1 MQEPTSRFM
10 IVDGHGLI
18 YRAYHAFPPL
28 TAPDGLMVNAVY
40 GFARIL
46 LTAIDEYSPEFIAV
60 AFDHKKPTLRSQEYK
75 EYKAH
80 RPKMPD
86 DLRAQIDLVK
96 EVVTTLN
103 IPQFELEG
111 YEADDLIGTVT
122 REVAQDEKLAVENL
136 VVTGDKDLLQLV
148 DDHTHVW
155 IPARGKYGGNTEYDD
170 PKVIEKMG
178 VTPAQIPDLKSL
190 MGDSSDNI
198 PGVKGVGP
206 KTAVNLITKYF
217 SLEKVYERVEELQ
230 QNPTEKDP
238 LIKGALFENLVLDR
252 ENALLS
258 KRLAT
263 IDRNVPIEFKLDP
276 CRVCDYDKTKAVA
289 LFDRLDF
296 KSLVPLLPDDNFESG
311 VQDALF

>member
-1 MQEPTSRFM
+1 
-10 IVDGHGLI
+10 
-18 YRAYHAFPPL
+18 
-28 TAPDGLMVNAVY
+28 MVNAVY

-46 LTAIDEYSPEFIAV
+46 LTAIDEYDPTYIAV
-60 AFDHKKPTLRSQEYK
+60 AFDHKKPTLRSQEYA

-122 REVAQDEKLAVENL
+122 RLVATDPALEVMNL

-148 DDHTHVW
+148 DEGTHVW
-155 IPARGKYGGNTEYDD
+155 IPARGKFGGNVEYGAAE
-170 PKVIEKMG
+170 VVTKMG
-178 VTPAQIPDLKSL
+178 VKPLQIPDLKAL

-206 KTAVNLITKYF
+206 KTAATLITKYET
-217 SLEKVYERVEELQ
+217 LEKVYDRVSYLQ
-230 QNPTEKDP
+230 VNPTEKDP
-238 LIKGALFENLVLDR
+238 QIKGALFENLVGDK
-252 ENALLS
+252 ENAFLS

-263 IDRNVPIEFKLDP
+263 IDRNVPIEFTLEP
-276 CRVCDYDKTKAVA
+276 CRVCDYDKSKAVE
-289 LFDRLDF
+289 LFERMDF
-296 KSLVPLLPDDNFESG
+296 KSLIPLLPDDNFDAG
-311 VQDALF
+311 IQDALF